1 MSKNKQLPSAE
12 QTKTLLDILEKRFE
26 KNLHRHKNV
35 EWKKVEDKLHTYPDK
50 LFTIYQ
56 MVETGGEP
64 DVVLFDTKQ
73 KEFIFF
79 DCSTESP
86 KGRRSLCYDDAALH
100 SRKEHK
106 PKNSAVKMAEEM
118 GVELLTEQQY
128 RALQELEN
136 FDLKTSSWIRT
147 PENIRKLGGALF
159 CDRRYNAVFTYHNG
173 AESYYGSRGFRGMV
187 KLS

>member
-1 MSKNKQLPSAE
+1 MSKNKQLLSAE
-12 QTKTLLDILEKRFE
+12 QTKILLNTLEKRFE
-26 KNLHRHKNV
+26 KNMHRHKDV

-56 MVETGGEP
+56 MEETGGEP
-64 DVVLFDTKQ
+64 DVVSFDAKQ
-73 KEFIFF
+73 KEFIFC

-118 GVELLTEQQY
+118 GVELLNEQQY

-173 AESYYGSRGFRGMV
+173 AESYYGSRGLRGMV